1 MNMSSIRLHT
11 SQVQKGFLILL
22 GCGALFIL
30 ACYPAITSFSPER
43 GKVGTE
49 VTITGKRFGATADEN
64 TVRFSGL
71 QAADVQVPREDTI
84 VARVPQG
91 AKTGLISVSTRN
103 GFGES
108 EKDFI
113 VEEQAK

>member
-1 MNMSSIRLHT
+1 MNMSPIRLPT
-11 SQVQKGFLILL
+11 SQAQKGFLILL

-30 ACYPAITSFSPER
+30 ACYPAILSFSPER
-43 GKVGTE
+43 GEVGTE

-71 QAADVQVPREDTI
+71 QAVDVQVPRENTI
-84 VARVPQG
+84 VVRVPPG
-91 AKTGLISVSTRN
+91 ARTGLISVSTRN

>member
-1 MNMSSIRLHT
+1 MSSIRLQT
-11 SQVQKGFLILL
+11 SQVHKGFLILL
-22 GCGALFIL
+22 GCGTLFIL

-43 GKVGTE
+43 GEVGTE
-49 VTITGKRFGATADEN
+49 VIITGKRFGATADEN

-71 QAADVQVPREDTI
+71 QAVDVQVPRENTI

-91 AKTGLISVSTRN
+91 AKTGLISVSTLN
-103 GFGES
+103 GSGES

-113 VEEQAK
+113 VEEKAK

>member
-1 MNMSSIRLHT
+1 MSSIRLPT
-11 SQVQKGFLILL
+11 SQVKKVFLILL
-22 GCGALFIL
+22 GCGVLFIL

-71 QAADVQVPREDTI
+71 QAVDVQVPGENTI
-84 VARVPQG
+84 VARVPEG
-91 AKTGLISVSTRN
+91 ARTGLISVTTRN

-113 VEEQAK
+113 VEGKSE